1 VPLFELRNREKE
13 RVRMKA
19 HVITAAVA
27 IFLFAPSPCFALWD
41 IETVSRQRAK
51 ELGMEVRWK
60 ADGPNQVRV
69 DLQFKAQ
76 GELKGF
82 SRVEL
87 RSGEG
92 NNLPGAAP
100 QLEERSKPGRVA
112 VRFTASRAQLSKLT
126 LRVLVPGGQ
135 GGTVY
140 ELRMKDFVRPGNG
153 S

>member
-1 VPLFELRNREKE
+1 
-13 RVRMKA
+13 MKA
-19 HVITAAVA
+19 NFTTAAVA
-27 IFLFAPSPCFALWD
+27 IFVLAPSPCFALWD
-41 IETVSRQRAK
+41 VETVSRERAK

-69 DLQFKAQ
+69 ELEFKAE

-82 SRVEL
+82 SRIDL

-100 QLEERSKPGRVA
+100 QLEDRSKPGRAA
-112 VRFTASRAQLSKLT
+112 VRFTAGRAHLDKIT
-126 LRVLVPGGQ
+126 LRVMVPGGL

-140 ELRMKDFVRPGNG
+140 QLRMKDFVRPEKGR
-153 S
+153 